1 MSTVR
6 NELLADLR
14 RDEGLVLNAYP
25 DPLSPLAKACAR
37 MGFKGDQ
44 YRRVTNWQGLSGNP
58 WTIGFGHT
66 GPDVSPGAVWTL
78 EKCNEVLRHD
88 AEKHCGQVS
97 AAFPWVARLDPVR
110 QDVLFNMGFNMG
122 CAPNAPK
129 GRRGLADFVNTMK
142 MVEIGDYDRAAVG
155 MLNSAWAR
163 QVGAR
168 STRLAKMMRT
178 GAR

>member
-44 YRRVTNWQGLSGNP
+44 YRRVKNWQGLSGTP

-66 GPDVSPGAVWTL
+66 GADVSPGAVWTL
-78 EKCNEVLRHD
+78 EKCNEILRQD
-88 AEKHCGQVS
+88 AEKHS
-97 AAFPWVARLDPVR
+97 ADVIRAFPWVARLDPVR

-122 CAPNAPK
+122 CA
-129 GRRGLADFVNTMK
+129 GLSKFVNTLK
-142 MVEIGDYDRAAVG
+142 MIETGDYERAAVG
-155 MLNSAWAR
+155 MINSLWAR

-168 STRLAKMMRT
+168 ATRLAKMMRT
-178 GAR
+178 GVR